1 MANTFGYGAMTNHLA
16 DIQKAKAIIIFGA
29 NPAVNHPVGFQHF
42 LKAKEINGA
51 KLIVID
57 PRFTRTAAKADVFIQ
72 IRGGTDIAFMYGM
85 INLIIQ
91 NGWEDKKYIN
101 DRTFGFEEIKKEASK
116 YTPEVV
122 ADVCGVRVDQLLSV
136 TKLYAKTKPGTLI
149 WAMGLTQHSIGTG
162 NTRLAPILQLV
173 LGNIGISGGGTNILR
188 GHDNV
193 QGATDLGCNSDSLPG
208 YYGLAEGA
216 FKHWAGVWG
225 VDYEWIKSRFDP
237 KMMDKNGFTL
247 ARWWQGVLES
257 DGEKIHNGDSGK
269 IRAMMVMGNGI
280 ISIAQTPRVKEAL
293 DNLELFVMVDPF
305 PHDAIA
311 YTDRKEG
318 VYLLPGTTQFEVS
331 GSVTATNRSGQ
342 WRYKVID
349 PVYESRPDQDI
360 LFDLADRLGFKEQFQ
375 RSLYQIAKDHGREQF
390 IWPDDATREINLGM
404 KTIGLSGWTP
414 ERLKAHTDNWGMFDV
429 LTLKGFGPMKD
440 QYYGLPW
447 PCWNEKHPGTPN
459 LYDNSLPVMQGGSGF
474 RQNFGL
480 VQKIGD
486 ISYDMLANKGS
497 VSPHSSIDGGYPEIS
512 ADNIEILTGKKLT
525 ELERQKLKGKNWKTD
540 LSMTLVNK
548 ALEAGLC
555 PFGNGRARMYVGEW
569 VDKVPTHREPIH
581 TPRPDL
587 IVKYPT
593 YKDKPNHWKVD
604 TKYESLQKDYTK
616 DFPIQLN
623 TARLVTHNGQGIEA
637 RSSLALSEIYP
648 EMFIN
653 LHPNTAMNLGLRD
666 GDMVWVYSP
675 EGGKAKIRLKL
686 SYSLKENVAFAPF
699 HWAGVFRGKD
709 LSENYPQGHIPY
721 SIGENINGV
730 TNYGYDIVTQIPET
744 KCGLCRIEKA

>member
-1 MANTFGYGAMTNHLA
+1 MTNHLA
-16 DIQKAKAIIIFGA
+16 DIQKSKAIIIFGA

-42 LKAKEINGA
+42 LKAKEINGS

-57 PRFTRTAAKADVFIQ
+57 PRFTRTAAKADMFIQ

-85 INLIIQ
+85 INLIIE
-91 NGWEDKKYIN
+91 NGWADTQYIN
-101 DRTFGFEEIKKEASK
+101 ERTFGFEEIKKEAQK
-116 YTPEVV
+116 YTPDVV
-122 ADVCGVRVDQLLSV
+122 ANVCGVDKKELLEV
-136 TKLYAKTKPGTLI
+136 TKLYANTKPGTLI

-162 NTRLAPILQLV
+162 NTRLAPILQLI

-193 QGATDLGCNSDSLPG
+193 QGATDVGCNADSLPG
-208 YYGLAEGA
+208 YYGLSEGA
-216 FKHWAGVWG
+216 FKHWSDVWG
-225 VDYEWIKSRFDP
+225 IDYDWIKSRFSPD
-237 KMMDKNGFTL
+237 MMDKNGFTL
-247 ARWWQGVLES
+247 ARWWQGVLQE
-257 DGEKIHNGDSGK
+257 DDEKIHNGKSNK
-269 IRAMMVMGNGI
+269 IRSMMVMGNGI
-280 ISIAQTPRVKEAL
+280 ISVAQTSKVKEAL
-293 DNLELFVMVDPF
+293 DNLELFIMIDPF

-311 YTDRKEG
+311 YTDKKDG

-342 WRYKVID
+342 WRYRVIE
-349 PVYESRPDQDI
+349 PIYESKPDQEI
-360 LFDLADRLGFKEQFQ
+360 LFALARKLGFYEEYTKSLYNIAKKYNRTQFQ
-375 RSLYQIAKDHGREQF
+375 
-390 IWPDDATREINLGM
+390 WPEDATRELNIGM

-414 ERLKAHTDNWGMFDV
+414 ERLKSHTDNWGLFDT
-429 LTLKGFGPMKD
+429 LTLKGFGPMQD

-447 PCWNEKHPGTPN
+447 PCWNQNHPGTPN
-459 LYDNSLPVMQGGSGF
+459 LYDEHLPVSEGGSGF

-480 VQKIGD
+480 TQEINGKT
-486 ISYDMLANKGS
+486 YDMLAAKNSFPPKS
-497 VSPHSSIDGGYPEIS
+497 NIKGGYPEIT
-512 ADNIEILTGKKLT
+512 ADNIEKLIGKKLSN
-525 ELERQKLKGKNWKTD
+525 EEKKIVQGKNWKTD
-540 LSMTLVNK
+540 LSMILVNK

-569 VDKVPTHREPIH
+569 IDKVPTHREPIH

-587 IVKYPT
+587 IEKYPT
-593 YKDKPNHWKVD
+593 YADKSNHWRVD
-604 TKYESLQKDYTK
+604 TKYQSLQKDYTK
-616 DFPIQLN
+616 EFPIQLN

-637 RSSLALSEIYP
+637 RVSLALSEINP

-653 LHPNTAMNLGLRD
+653 LHPNTAANLGLQD

-675 EGGKAKIRLKL
+675 EGGKAKIKLKL
-686 SYSLKENVAFAPF
+686 SFSIKENVAFAPF
-699 HWAGVFRGKD
+699 HWAGIFRGKN
-709 LSENYPQGHIPY
+709 LSQNYPQGYIPY